1 MSEDY
6 NFPLDMIHPPSGI
19 VVRMESK
26 QGNNGT
32 GTITGTGQRNGT
44 GSISVCGGGI
54 YDVGYRSRSWSMCMF
69 EPLHKKRE

>member
-32 GTITGTGQRNGT
+32 GTVIGTGQSSSGYGGT
-44 GSISVCGGGI
+44 AAVVV
-54 YDVGYRSRSWSMCMF
+54 YMM
-69 EPLHKKRE
+69 